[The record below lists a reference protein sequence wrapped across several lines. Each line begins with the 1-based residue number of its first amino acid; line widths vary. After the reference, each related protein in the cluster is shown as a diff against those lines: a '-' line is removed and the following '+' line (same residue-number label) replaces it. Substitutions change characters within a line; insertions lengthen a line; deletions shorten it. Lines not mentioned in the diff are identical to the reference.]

1 MIACCF
7 LGCLSN
13 SFVSSF
19 AKGVKRTIFINC
31 FKIKSMNK
39 IKKFLIS
46 GIILC
51 LIVLVVVLA
60 TDSNITAKT
69 EKLIFTE
76 LKDVPKV
83 KVAIIFGAGING
95 DQPSRYLKDR
105 LDAGISL
112 YKNNKVDKILL
123 SGDNGKDEYDELTV
137 MKLYCQKN
145 GVDTTKIYIDYAGF
159 DSYSTMFRAKHI
171 FHVDTAIL
179 VSQKYHLNRCIYLG
193 DKLGIKSFGYSADRG
208 VYPGYRYYVFREKLS
223 VTKAAL
229 DVIRGRIPKYLG
241 ESVDINGKSNYTKE

>member
-1 MIACCF
+1 M
-7 LGCLSN
+7 
-13 SFVSSF
+13 
-19 AKGVKRTIFINC
+19 K
-31 FKIKSMNK
+31 K
-39 IKKFLIS
+39 IKKFLLS
-46 GIILC
+46 LIILC
-51 LIVLVVVLA
+51 LTALFVVLL
-60 TDSNITAKT
+60 TNSNVTAET

-76 LKDVPKV
+76 LKDVPKT

-123 SGDNGKDEYDELTV
+123 SGDNGRDEYDELSV

-159 DSYSTMFRAKHI
+159 DSYSTMYRAKHI
-171 FHVDTAIL
+171 FYVDTAIL

-208 VYPGYRYYVFREKLS
+208 VYSGYKYYASREKLS
-223 VTKAAL
+223 VSKAVL
-229 DVIRGRIPKYLG
+229 DVIRNRRPKYLG
-241 ESVDINGKSNYTKE
+241 EPVDINKESNYTKE